1 MDYNSIRK
9 ELKAKQY
16 RPVYF
21 LQGEEPYFIDKL
33 TKHIENNVLE
43 EHEKDFNQTIFYG
56 KDSKPELIL
65 ETAKRYPMMSEKQVV
80 IVREAQHLKSK
91 LGEFK
96 EYLENPQLSTILVF
110 NYKYGK
116 LDGRTEIAKC
126 FAQHCVFTSDK
137 LKDYLVPDWIMK
149 YVRSKGN
156 GISQRSAVLL
166 SEYLG
171 NDLQK
176 IAGEIDK
183 LRITIEAD
191 ANITSE
197 DIQRNI
203 GISKEYNVF
212 ELQNALLTRNVL
224 KANQII
230 KYFASDPKSH
240 PDVVTISVLFSL
252 FQRLMKLHF
261 ALNKANDK
269 ALAKE
274 IGVHPFFLK
283 EYKSAGQFY
292 TPKKLADIIH
302 LLRIADMQTKGV
314 GSVNR
319 DPGELVKQLVYQI
332 LH

>member
-9 ELKAKQY
+9 ELETKQY

-33 TKHIENNVLE
+33 TKYIENNILDE
-43 EHEKDFNQTIFYG
+43 NEKDFNQTIFYG
-56 KDSKPELIL
+56 KDSNPELIL

-80 IVREAQHLKSK
+80 IVREAQHLKNK

-96 EYLENPQLSTILVF
+96 GYLENPQLSTILVF

-116 LDGRTEIAKC
+116 LDGRKEISKL
-126 FAQHCVFTSDK
+126 FAQHCIFTSDK
-137 LKDYLVPDWIMK
+137 LRDYLVPDWIMK

-156 GISQRSAVLL
+156 GITQRSAVLL

-176 IAGEIDK
+176 IVGEIDK
-183 LRITIEAD
+183 LRITIGPE
-191 ANITSE
+191 ANITPE

-224 KANQII
+224 KANQIV
-230 KYFASDPKSH
+230 KYFASDPKTH
-240 PDVVTISVLFSL
+240 PDIITITVLFTL
-252 FQRLMKLHF
+252 FKRLMKFHF
-261 ALNKANDK
+261 AVNKSNDK

-274 IGVHPFFLK
+274 IGVHHFFLK

-292 TPKKLADIIH
+292 NPKKLADIIH

-319 DPGELVKQLVYQI
+319 DPGAIVKQLIYQI